1 MNKVISS
8 VLMLSLVSVMLVGC
22 GKKEEAPPVVE
33 TPPVVEAPIETPE
46 VQEPV
51 ETPEVE
57 EPIVTPEIPEVTMNM
72 MVETM
77 RNTYG
82 DMYLPSME
90 LDAESFNMLLGI
102 DSAKASEFYS
112 EFYASV
118 PMMGTHVDKLFVVKT
133 NDTTKME
140 GVFKSYMDAQI
151 ADTMQYP
158 MNVSKLQ
165 NYSLNVYGEY
175 VVLAI
180 LGGYT
185 SEVPT
190 NDGTK
195 TPEQIETE
203 QEAINVAY
211 YNSMNEKGYTA
222 MTILFETGEV
232 PDPISNVVE
241 ENTKVEITEG
251 VKVESTTENTDTI
264 ETTETTETVEN
275 SETTETVENA
285 ETTETVDNTETTV
298 TTE

>member
-1 MNKVISS
+1 
-8 VLMLSLVSVMLVGC
+8 
-22 GKKEEAPPVVE
+22 
-33 TPPVVEAPIETPE
+33 
-46 VQEPV
+46 
-51 ETPEVE
+51 
-57 EPIVTPEIPEVTMNM
+57 
-72 MVETM
+72 
-77 RNTYG
+77 
-82 DMYLPSME
+82 
-90 LDAESFNMLLGI
+90 
-102 DSAKASEFYS
+102 
-112 EFYASV
+112 
-118 PMMGTHVDKLFVVKT
+118 
-133 NDTTKME
+133 ME

>member
-8 VLMLSLVSVMLVGC
+8 VLMLLLVSVMLVGC
-22 GKKEEAPPVVE
+22 GKKEEVPPVVE
-33 TPPVVEAPIETPE
+33 TPPVIEAPIETPE

-57 EPIVTPEIPEVTMNM
+57 EPIVTPEKPEVTMNM
-72 MVETM
+72 IVETM
-77 RNTYG
+77 RNIYG
-82 DMYLPSME
+82 NMYLPSME

-102 DSAKASEFYS
+102 DSSKASELYS

-118 PMMGTHVDKLFVVKT
+118 PMIGTHVDKLFVVKT

-211 YNSMNEKGYTA
+211 YNSMNEKGHTA
-222 MTILFETGEV
+222 MTTLFETGEI
-232 PDPISNVVE
+232 PASISNVVE

-251 VKVESTTENTDTI
+251 VKVESTTENTDTTEI
-264 ETTETTETVEN
+264 TETT
-275 SETTETVENA
+275 ETTETVENA